1 MVLSVLCATMV
12 LYQMTGVLVYAT
24 TAITF
29 SRVIASHLLRIRHT
43 TVEILSVSPA
53 HSIYQV
59 LAVSVPQMKCTIQ
72 QELAVYANL
81 APNESTGTAL
91 NQDLTKSS
99 MAQTCHVLQD
109 TF

>member
-12 LYQMTGVLVYAT
+12 LFQMTGVLVYAT

-29 SRVIASHLLRIRHT
+29 SKVIASHLLRIRHT
-43 TVEILSVSPA
+43 MVEILSVSPA

-99 MAQTCHVLQD
+99 MAQTCRVLQD